1 MNYKTFRVT
10 EQGYINIWQEIIK
23 DKIIDTHFW
32 GIITSPLAIHESK
45 DKDYNLEYC
54 IEHNIPI
61 LHNNRAG
68 GTIVAKANDI
78 NFFYIME
85 NNNVPDEIVKI
96 LYYLRNVKHL
106 NADLS
111 DSESYIGRD
120 ILIDGIYKVATFT
133 NTCLASSNVYFSAGH
148 ISMSV
153 DLDAIKHICLKPM
166 NHIPKGLCEYG
177 ITQEEIINLIENDIE
192 V

>member
-23 DKIIDTHFW
+23 DKILDTHYW
-32 GIITSPLAIHESK
+32 GIITSPLAIHESQS
-45 DKDYNLEYC
+45 KDYNLEYC

-61 LHNNRAG
+61 LHSNRVG

-78 NFFYIME
+78 DFFYVME

-111 DSESYIGRD
+111 ESPDYIGRD
-120 ILIDGIYKVATFT
+120 ILIDDIYKVATFT
-133 NTCLASSNVYFSAGH
+133 NSQQGDGSFFSAGH

-153 DLDAIKHICLKPM
+153 DLEAIKNICLKPM
-166 NHIPKGLCEYG
+166 KKIPKGLSEYG